1 MVEFEGRRQSPQ
13 QATVYGAYGHTGSFV
28 VAELR
33 RRGWT
38 PVLSGR
44 NQEKLTVAA
53 QRHGDS
59 EVRVARVE
67 DPTSLDNT
75 LSGSSVVINCA
86 GPFVDTAVPIVEAAI
101 RSRVHYLD
109 VAAEQTAVLEV
120 FERFKTSSLITDL
133 VILPAMAFFGG
144 LADLM
149 ATTAMDDWDVVDE
162 ISIAVA
168 LDRWNPTTGTRLTG
182 QRHPGR
188 RFIFSDG
195 RLERADPPPGRTW
208 VFPEPF
214 GVQDVAALSL
224 TEAITISR
232 HLRTSNIRAFI
243 NLAALTDLR
252 NPETPPPV
260 AADDRGRSSQVFLMD
275 VIARKGGE
283 ERRVVAQ
290 GRDIYA
296 VTAPIVVEA
305 AQRLTAGTVRTR
317 GVVAAGEVFEARD
330 FLASLNAGGA
340 IDGLLWPSGSSRR
353 DRGPS

>member
-1 MVEFEGRRQSPQ
+1 MIKRERGPGAAPE

-33 RRGWT
+33 QRGWT

-44 NQEKLTVAA
+44 NRAKLAVAA
-53 QRHGDS
+53 QRHGGA

-67 DPTSLDNT
+67 DPASLDEAI
-75 LSGSSVVINCA
+75 SGSSVVINCA
-86 GPFVDTAVPIVEAAI
+86 GPFVDTAVPLVEAAI

-120 FERFKTSSLITDL
+120 FDRFKASSLITDL

-149 ATTAMDDWDVVDE
+149 ATTAMDDWDVADE
-162 ISIAVA
+162 ICIAVA
-168 LDRWNPTTGTRLTG
+168 LDRWHPTTGTRVTG

-188 RFIFSDG
+188 RFVFSDG
-195 RLERADPPPGRTW
+195 RLERADPPPGRKW
-208 VFPEPF
+208 LFPAPF
-214 GVQDVAALSL
+214 GLQDVAALSL
-224 TEAITISR
+224 AEAITISR
-232 HLRTSNIRAFI
+232 HLRPSSIRAFM
-243 NLAALTDLR
+243 NLAPLTDLHD
-252 NPETPPPV
+252 PETPPPV

-283 ERRVVAQ
+283 ERRVIGQ
-290 GRDIYA
+290 GQDIYA

-305 AQRLTAGTVRTR
+305 AERVTAGSVRTT
-317 GVVAAGEVFEARD
+317 GVVAAGEVFDASD
-330 FLASLNAGGA
+330 FLASLDTCGA
-340 IDGLLWPSGSSRR
+340 VRFTPPAYTAPIE
-353 DRGPS
+353 